1 MIAEVVIGV
10 AEHNVESHSAIEF
23 PEILPY
29 ICAAVQNEI
38 YDVQITIASAAIGP
52 IIKAKQ

>member
-10 AEHNVESHSAIEF
+10 AEHDVECHSAIEF

-29 ICAAVQNEI
+29 ISTTTKDEI
-38 YDVQITIASAAIGP
+38 YDVQITIACAI
-52 IIKAKQ
+52 ASSVF